1 VLPYVNADRIASSGA
16 GSGFNP
22 PSIDDFFPPV
32 LFFAGT
38 PFAINRLEIIRFIVL
53 IAIVLWLWLGTRR
66 MKLVPKRGQVIT
78 EYILGFPRNS
88 IVIETLGEKDGKRF
102 MPILMTV
109 FFVTV
114 GMNLTGII
122 PGLQLAGTSIIGIP
136 LIEAVV
142 LYVVF
147 IYAGVRQ
154 HGGGGFMKNALFPP
168 GAPWFLYILLVPVE
182 FISTFVVRP
191 ISLTLRLLM
200 NLVAGH
206 MLIALCWAATEFFL
220 VTLLFT
226 QGNFLGLLGI
236 GTFAFGVIFFFLEL
250 FVALLQAYI
259 ITILGAIYVQLALAD
274 EH

>member
-1 VLPYVNADRIASSGA
+1 VLLLV
-16 GSGFNP
+16 FLL
-22 PSIDDFFPPV
+22 V
-32 LFFAGT
+32 
-38 PFAINRLEIIRFIVL
+38 
-53 IAIVLWLWLGTRR
+53 GTRR
-66 MKLVPKRGQVIT
+66 MKLVPGRGQVVT
-78 EYILGFPRNS
+78 EFILGFPRNS
-88 IVIETLGEKDGKRF
+88 IIIDTLGEKDGRRF

-109 FFVTV
+109 FFVTL
-114 GMNLTGII
+114 GMNLTGIV
-122 PGLQLAGTSIIGIP
+122 PPLQLAGTSVIGIP

-147 IYAGVRQ
+147 IYAGIRK
-154 HGGGGFMKNALFPP
+154 HGGGFFKNSLFPP

-206 MLIALCWAATEFFL
+206 MLLALCWAATQFFL
-220 VTLLFT
+220 VTLVFT

-236 GTFAFGVIFFFLEL
+236 GTFAFGVVFFGLEL